1 MLSVLHELLKKTT
14 SSCWERVRVRHLVQF
29 TLFPVLPLKN
39 TVLHPL
45 FRETFSITLISSKWW
60 WFIVT
65 ASLAMFRYLKIAH
78 HTTVTN
84 IKDYKKKPYFDSLY
98 YISYRC
104 PKTLRGFLWG
114 NNSPISILASS
125 SYLLCYEVFFL
136 FFLPPQKIT
145 LQQMTIVFGVK
156 QWVGRNCNLDI
167 FKGRSNYTACCKK
180 YKQILVWTVLNYFC
194 KCITLESV
202 LLS

>member
-39 TVLHPL
+39 TVLNPL

-78 HTTVTN
+78 HTRVTN
-84 IKDYKKKPYFDSLY
+84 IKDYKK
-98 YISYRC
+98 
-104 PKTLRGFLWG
+104 
-114 NNSPISILASS
+114 NPILIHSVT
-125 SYLLCYEVFFL
+125 YLTGVQKACVVFSEG
-136 FFLPPQKIT
+136 IT
-145 LQQMTIVFGVK
+145 LLFQYWHLHPT
-156 QWVGRNCNLDI
+156 
-167 FKGRSNYTACCKK
+167 CC
-180 YKQILVWTVLNYFC
+180 VMRFFFC
-194 KCITLESV
+194 FFFPPRKLHCSRWP
-202 LLS
+202 